1 MDADK
6 LLITWEVYEQRALWQ
21 SELARAEAEGNGQHA
36 EVARVAMAQLR
47 EVEPL
52 EALHANGELVHL
64 LVGRRWPAIL
74 DAREQGASWAEV
86 GEVLGLPAA
95 AAWEAYRRAID
106 QQQRYA
112 PAWREADRA
121 RAVLEERYTL
131 RLTPDGWKVTVLARH
146 HTDEPMEWRVAPSDV
161 SAETA
166 RERAMRLLLDLG
178 RGSIRARSE
187 QSDGDRTTVYTA
199 SVTPHPDPPDAR

>member
-6 LLITWEVYEQRALWQ
+6 LLITWEVYEQRALWR

-52 EALHANGELVHL
+52 DALHANGELVQL
-64 LVGRRWPAIL
+64 LLGRRWPAIL
-74 DAREQGASWAEV
+74 EAREQGASWAEV
-86 GEVLGLPAA
+86 GEVLGLSAA
-95 AAWEAYRRAID
+95 AAWEAYRRAIE
-106 QQQRYA
+106 QQHRNI
-112 PAWREADRA
+112 PGWREADRA
-121 RAVLEERYTL
+121 NAVLEERYTL

-146 HTDEPMEWRVAPSDV
+146 HTEDPMEWRVAPSDV
-161 SAETA
+161 SAGTA

-178 RGSIRARSE
+178 RGSIRAWTE
-187 QSDGDRTTVYTA
+187 EPDGELAPVYTA
-199 SVTPHPDPPDAR
+199 SVTPHLDPPDTR